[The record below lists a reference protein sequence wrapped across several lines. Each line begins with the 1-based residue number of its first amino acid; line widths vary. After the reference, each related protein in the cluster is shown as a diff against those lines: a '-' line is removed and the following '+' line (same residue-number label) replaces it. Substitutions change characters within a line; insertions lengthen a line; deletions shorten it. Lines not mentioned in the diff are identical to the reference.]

1 MGQTYRVDEIRSLTG
16 HPTSTR
22 EYKLVGINN
31 WVLEQDIIEAHNSYY
46 DLTIINNG
54 TNAVAPEVVIHTG
67 RALTAVDNNGEYFNI
82 VNQPTNSSSFKLHP
96 GENKIRLYGQLGA
109 YKVEFRFRKELL

>member
-1 MGQTYRVDEIRSLTG
+1 MGQTYQISAVRNIEKQSSSL
-16 HPTSTR
+16 R
-22 EYKLVGINN
+22 EYKLVGINS
-31 WVLEQDIIEAHNSYY
+31 WVLEQDIVEAHNSYY
-46 DLTIINNG
+46 DLTIVNAG

-96 GENKIRLYGQLGA
+96 GENKIRLYGQLGT